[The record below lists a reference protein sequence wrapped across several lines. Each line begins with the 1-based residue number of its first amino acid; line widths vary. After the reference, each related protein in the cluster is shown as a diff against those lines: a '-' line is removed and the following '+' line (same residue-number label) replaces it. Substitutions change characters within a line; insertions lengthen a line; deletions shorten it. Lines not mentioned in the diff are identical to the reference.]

1 MIPPVFEA
9 AERASLVCIT
19 AAEEGQ
25 AARRDGDLLRA
36 RQRFAQCAASTCP
49 AVVRRDCGSWLE
61 DVSRQVPSVVLGAR
75 DEQGHDV
82 LDAVAS
88 VDGTV
93 VQRRLDGSP
102 VELNPGPHVVR
113 VEIAGSPPVTIDVVL
128 RAGEKNR
135 ALVAAPASQPP
146 ALPGPP
152 APGPSGASH
161 PAPALALSS
170 SPEQPPSKHHGIP
183 AGTWVLGGV
192 GVAAL
197 SVFGAFGYLGKT
209 DADGLRNTC
218 APGCSPGAVS
228 AVRTKLVVADVA
240 LGVAVVSLA
249 AATWIGIQF

>member
-9 AERASLVCIT
+9 AERPSLVCIT
-19 AAEEGQ
+19 AAEEGE

-36 RQRFAQCAASTCP
+36 RQRFAQCAASSCP
-49 AVVRRDCGSWLE
+49 AVVRRDCGGWLDE
-61 DVSRQVPSVVLGAR
+61 VSRQVPSVVLGAR
-75 DEQGHDV
+75 DAQGHDV
-82 LDAVAS
+82 LDALAS
-88 VDGTV
+88 VDGAV

-102 VELNPGPHVVR
+102 IELNPGPHVVR

-135 ALVAAPASQPP
+135 PLVATLAPQ
-146 ALPGPP
+146 PP
-152 APGPSGASH
+152 APGAPAPAAAVAPH
-161 PAPALALSS
+161 PAPTLALSP
-170 SPEQPPSKHHGIP
+170 SPEQPPPRHHGIP
-183 AGTWVLGGV
+183 AGTWILGGV

-197 SVFGAFGYLGKT
+197 SVFGTFAVLGKT

-228 AVRTKLVVADVA
+228 ALRTKLVVADVA

>member
-9 AERASLVCIT
+9 AERASMVCIT

-36 RQRFAQCAASTCP
+36 RERFASCAASSCP
-49 AVVRRDCGSWLE
+49 AVVRRDCGGWLD

-75 DEQGHDV
+75 DGQGRDV

-88 VDGTV
+88 VDGAV

-113 VEIAGSPPVTIDVVL
+113 VEMPGSPPITIDVVL

-135 ALVAAPASQPP
+135 PLVAAPPSPQ
-146 ALPGPP
+146 
-152 APGPSGASH
+152 GPSGAS
-161 PAPALALSS
+161 PSTPPGTSRSAPALALAP
-170 SPEQPPSKHHGIP
+170 SPERPPSKGHGLP

-197 SVFGAFGYLGKT
+197 SVFGAFAVLGKT
-209 DADGLRNTC
+209 DADGLRSSC
-218 APGCSPGAVS
+218 APGCSSSAVS

-249 AATWIGIQF
+249 AATWIGIHF